1 VAATQ
6 GAGAFRVD
14 AQLTMPVGEAAAAAG
29 RLRDIGFDGVFTFE
43 GPHDVFLPLALAAGT
58 GLDLMTN
65 IAVAFPRS
73 PVHTAH
79 MAHDLHLLS
88 GGRFRLGLGSQ
99 IRAHVE
105 RRYGASFE
113 RPAARMR
120 EYVLAVKAVQ
130 HSWQTGEPLDFRG
143 EFTRHTFM
151 PPLFSPGPHPFGPP
165 PVYLAGVGPLM
176 TAVAGEVADGYLVHP
191 FNSAASIEKTCLPA
205 LAKGLAKSGRSRSDL
220 RFCHQ
225 FIVGVGADDAEVATA
240 REAARMLVAFYG
252 STPAY
257 LPVLDAEDHAHLQ
270 PELRARTRDGRWD
283 ELPSLIPDVLLDRIA
298 VVGTPAEAAAAI
310 RSRAAGLADR
320 VALSMPHT
328 PDAPVLADLLEA
340 LRAPSG

>member
-1 VAATQ
+1 VTGSQ
-6 GAGAFRVD
+6 GAKAFRID
-14 AQLTMPVGEAAAAAG
+14 AQLTAPLGEAAATAEKM
-29 RLRDIGFDGVFTFE
+29 RDIGFDGLFTFE
-43 GPHDVFLPLALAAGT
+43 GPQDVFLPLAPAAAA

-73 PVHTAH
+73 PVHVAH
-79 MAHDLHLLS
+79 AAHDLHLLS

-165 PVYLAGVGPLM
+165 PVLLAGVGPLM

-191 FNSAASIEKTCLPA
+191 FNSAASIEQVCLPA
-205 LAKGLAKSGRSRSDL
+205 LAKGLARSGRDLSDL
-220 RFCHQ
+220 QFCHQ
-225 FIVGVGADDAEVATA
+225 FIVGVGGDDAEVARA
-240 REAARMLVAFYG
+240 REAVRALVAFYG

-257 LPVLDAEDHAHLQ
+257 RPVLEVEEHADLQ
-270 PELRARTRDGRWD
+270 PRLRARTREGDWEG
-283 ELPSLIPDVLLDRIA
+283 LASLIPDALLDRIA

-310 RSRAAGLADR
+310 WSRAGGLADR

-328 PDAPVLADLLEA
+328 PGPSVLAELVQA
-340 LRAPSG
+340 LHTPPG